1 MTEFD
6 LEGRNIFSLT
16 VHSFDYSMH
25 LHGKQVG
32 KMYRL
37 VINYYVNALRRRFMY
52 FLSED
57 NFSFRDRKSQLR
69 TKEKIKKITIFAN
82 IPEVI

>member
-1 MTEFD
+1 
-6 LEGRNIFSLT
+6 
-16 VHSFDYSMH
+16 
-25 LHGKQVG
+25 
-32 KMYRL
+32 MYRL